1 MMAGSRDFWRGFL
14 LGAGAALLLAGFFL
28 WVMGARAIDDKLVVD
43 RARELGMVERK
54 TEAKKSEREKMGE
67 ETQSRREKEQKKND
81 TAQSVA
87 PAEVEVQI
95 PAGTTSDGVADIL
108 VKAGIITEREA
119 LLNLL
124 RESGR
129 EGKIIAKTYRLRP
142 GMNPQEVVDII
153 TSGK

>member
-28 WVMGARAIDDKLVVD
+28 WVMGARATDDKVVVE
-43 RARELGMVERK
+43 RARERGMVERK
-54 TEAKKSEREKMGE
+54 TEAKNSEGEKTEE
-67 ETQSRREKEQKKND
+67 ETQSRREKEQKTD
-81 TAQSVA
+81 TVQSIA

-124 RESGR
+124 RQSGR

>member
-54 TEAKKSEREKMGE
+54 TEAKKSEGERTRE
-67 ETQSRREKEQKKND
+67 ETQRRREKEQKND
-81 TAQSVA
+81 MVQSVA

-108 VKAGIITEREA
+108 VKAGIITERET